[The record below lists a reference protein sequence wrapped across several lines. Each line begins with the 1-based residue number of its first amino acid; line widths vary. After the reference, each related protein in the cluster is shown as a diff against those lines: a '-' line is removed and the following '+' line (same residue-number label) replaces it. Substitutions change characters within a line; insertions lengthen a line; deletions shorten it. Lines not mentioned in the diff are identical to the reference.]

1 MIKERYKLA
10 RAKVAPLPA
19 ENLKIMLDS
28 ESTLARHYPCAF
40 EILTNLTG
48 AGIRISEFTKVQ
60 HGVSFGVLGGVVI
73 VIYNSEKVVVQ
84 GDVYEHGATGKRLK
98 GLLPKTTIWQ
108 R

>member
-10 RAKVAPLPA
+10 RAKVSPLPA
-19 ENLKIMLDS
+19 ENLKVMLDS
-28 ESTLARHYPCAF
+28 ESTFALHHPCAF
-40 EILTNLTG
+40 QILTRLTD
-48 AGIRISEFTKVQ
+48 AGIRISEFSYLQ

-73 VIYNSEKVVVQ
+73 VVYNSEKVVVQ

-98 GLLPKTTIWQ
+98 GVLPKTTIWQ

>member
-10 RAKVAPLPA
+10 RAKVFPLPA

-28 ESTLARHYPCAF
+28 ESTFAQHYPCAF
-40 EILTNLTG
+40 EILTRLTDD
-48 AGIRISEFTKVQ
+48 GIRISEFAKVQ
-60 HGVSFGVLGGVVI
+60 YGVSFGVLGGVVI

-98 GLLPKTTIWQ
+98 RLLPKTTIWQ